1 MKLQVEAGA
10 LSARWW
16 LSASLLVLACAAALI
31 FWGLYSSGSSFT
43 TSVFLTALCIGIFAQ
58 LIDGAM
64 GMAYGITA
72 TSLLLATG
80 VPPVAATAA
89 VHISEVFTTGT
100 SGLAHWRMGNVNAQL
115 FRRLV
120 IPGVIGAVCGVL
132 LVTSIDGQALR
143 PWVSGYLL
151 LMGLCLL
158 YRAFRLKH
166 PKPTP
171 ADGSKRQ
178 LFPLAF
184 TGAFVDSVGGGG
196 WGPVVTS
203 TLLGSGR
210 EPRTTI
216 GSVNSAEFFITLAS
230 GFSFAL
236 LVGITHW
243 EAIAGLICGGMLAA
257 PFAAQLTRKIPMR
270 PMMILVGVLVVG
282 LSAWGL
288 AKAWL

>member
-1 MKLQVEAGA
+1 MKLRHQA
-10 LSARWW
+10 ARVQFGWW
-16 LSASLLVLACAAALI
+16 LPACLLVLAGASSFI
-31 FWGLYSSGSSFT
+31 FWGVRSSGGSFT
-43 TSVFLTALCIGIFAQ
+43 ASIFLTALCIGIFAQ
-58 LIDGAM
+58 LIDGAL

-72 TSLLLATG
+72 TSLLLAIG

-100 SGLAHWRMGNVNAQL
+100 SGLAHWRMGNVDRAL
-115 FRRLV
+115 FRRLLF
-120 IPGVIGAVCGVL
+120 PGIVGAVCGVL

-143 PWVSGYLL
+143 PWVSAYLL
-151 LMGLCLL
+151 LMGIYLL
-158 YRAFRLKH
+158 YRAFRFGHGHQTKAL
-166 PKPTP
+166 PP
-171 ADGSKRQ
+171 KRQ
-178 LFPLAF
+178 LIPLAF

-236 LVGITHW
+236 LVGISHW
-243 EAIAGLICGGMLAA
+243 ETIAGLICGGMLAA
-257 PFAAQLTRKIPMR
+257 PFAAQLTRKIPVR
-270 PMMILVGVLVVG
+270 PMMILVGSLVIG

-288 AKAWL
+288 AKAWF

>member
-1 MKLQVEAGA
+1 MKLQHEVA
-10 LSARWW
+10 LAQPRWW
-16 LSASLLVLACAAALI
+16 LAGSLLILAGAGGLI
-31 FWGLYSSGSSFT
+31 FWGIRASGSSFEA
-43 TSVFLTALCIGIFAQ
+43 SVFLTALCIGIFAQ

-72 TSLLLATG
+72 TSLLLSMG

-89 VHISEVFTTGT
+89 VHISEVFTTGA
-100 SGLAHWRMGNVNAQL
+100 SGLSHWRMQNVDRRL

-120 IPGVIGAVCGVL
+120 IPGVVGAVCGVL

-143 PWVSGYLL
+143 PWVSAYLL
-151 LMGLCLL
+151 LMGAYLL
-158 YRAFRLKH
+158 YRAIRFVQQQRSAA
-166 PKPTP
+166 TP
-171 ADGSKRQ
+171 PQHQ
-178 LFPLAF
+178 LIPLAF

-203 TLLGSGR
+203 TLLVSGR

-216 GSVNSAEFFITLAS
+216 GTVNSSEFFITLAS

-243 EAIAGLICGGMLAA
+243 EVIAGLICGGMLAA
-257 PFAAQLTRKIPMR
+257 PFAAQLTRRIPVR
-270 PMMILVGVLVVG
+270 PMMLLVGLLVIG
-282 LSAWGL
+282 LSVWNLSRAWF
-288 AKAWL
+288 